1 MSCLYSLF
9 MYTCL
14 VCSNRR
20 PPLLLEVARLAAKH
34 GLWDVARETAHS
46 LQDQLSPAAAATA
59 AFGATGTT
67 PGPPPNTAIS
77 SSSSAPT
84 PAQQQ
89 NASNLQ
95 PPSSRAAA
103 APAAGTV
110 SGGAPL
116 APHERTYDVTA
127 ITVDLDLLLC
137 EIDASAIPDAYTKAN
152 VDVLILIP
160 AFIMHILCLKE
171 IYSYSYKEYMIILCV

>member
-1 MSCLYSLF
+1 

-160 AFIMHILCLKE
+160 AFIMHILCLK
-171 IYSYSYKEYMIILCV
+171 